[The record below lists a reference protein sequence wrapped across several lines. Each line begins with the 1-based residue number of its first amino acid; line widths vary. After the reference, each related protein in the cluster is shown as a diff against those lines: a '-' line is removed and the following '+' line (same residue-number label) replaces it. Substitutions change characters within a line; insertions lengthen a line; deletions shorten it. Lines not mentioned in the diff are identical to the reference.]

1 MTRRCILALLAR
13 FSERISSDEFDR
25 YNRKIGF
32 WAATKGEG
40 KTKSLTSKALRAP
53 VWDCRQQDLLDTFN
67 RSCTCH
73 GFQSLDSASFLYRGK
88 VKKIIVVIIIQI
100 FPLQSSEQFFW
111 AFLYTLPVLKICSSC
126 IDFQYWQYIS
136 EHGLCLLPLNY
147 CDKESMK
154 RM

>member
-1 MTRRCILALLAR
+1 LIWHDAVYWR
-13 FSERISSDEFDR
+13 SPSISSDEFDR

-67 RSCTCH
+67 CTCH
-73 GFQSLDSASFLYRGK
+73 GFQSLDSASFLYC
-88 VKKIIVVIIIQI
+88 VVAKLRRLYRHYYPD
-100 FPLQSSEQFFW
+100 FSVAKFRTFFFW
-111 AFLYTLPVLKICSSC
+111 AFLYTLPVLKICSC
-126 IDFQYWQYIS
+126 IDFQYWYVKCIS

-147 CDKESMK
+147 YDKESVK